1 MPPTP
6 IASPAGYATANAM
19 AYADGDGNV
28 AIVSGQQPLPVQKKF
43 ATAAPLAGST
53 STTGVF
59 GPFAPALD
67 RSVMLTLSGTWAGTV
82 KVVRSIDGGATRL
95 PLTVAGSVWA
105 QFTGNACEPVWDE
118 SESAATLYLD
128 VTLTSG
134 TLVYRLAQ

>member
-43 ATAAPLAGST
+43 AATAPLAGLT
-53 STTGVF
+53 SVTGVF

>member
-6 IASPAGYATANAM
+6 IAVPSGYATANAM

-28 AIVSGQQPLPVQKKF
+28 AIVSGQQPLPVQSKF
-43 ATAAPLAGST
+43 VAAAPLAGST
-53 STTGVF
+53 GVTGVF
-59 GPFAPALD
+59 GPFVPALD

-82 KVVRSIDGGATRL
+82 KVVRSTDGGATRL
-95 PLTVAGSVWA
+95 PLTVAGSAWA
-105 QFTGNACEPVWDE
+105 QFTGNACEAVWDE

-128 VTLTSG
+128 VALTSG